1 MSAAEVAAFL
11 AEERTA
17 TCATLGRRG
26 WPHLMPLW
34 YVLRPVPAG
43 DAPGAGAAGGRQGRG
58 AAANPGAG
66 GGPNPRLWA
75 WTYAASQKVRNLERD
90 PRATLQIEAGKAY
103 LELRGVMLECEVLVH
118 RDGATVAPLGEEIL
132 LRNSAAR
139 GEPQPSELPLQA
151 RAMVEAQAAKRVS
164 LEFVEQ
170 RRASWDHR
178 KLGGV
183 Y

>member
-11 AEERTA
+11 AEQRTA

-34 YVLRPVPAG
+34 YVLRPVP
-43 DAPGAGAAGGRQGRG
+43 DAHAPAAAARGAQGRG
-58 AAANPGAG
+58 AVAGPATG
-66 GGPNPRLWA
+66 GGPQVRLWA

-90 PRATLQIEAGKAY
+90 PRATLQVEAGEAY
-103 LELRGVMLECEVLVH
+103 VELRGVMLECEVLVH

-132 LRNSAAR
+132 LRNSVAR
-139 GEPQPSELPLQA
+139 GEPQPSELPPQA
-151 RAMVEAQAAKRVS
+151 RAMVEAQAAKRVG
-164 LEFVEQ
+164 LEFREQ